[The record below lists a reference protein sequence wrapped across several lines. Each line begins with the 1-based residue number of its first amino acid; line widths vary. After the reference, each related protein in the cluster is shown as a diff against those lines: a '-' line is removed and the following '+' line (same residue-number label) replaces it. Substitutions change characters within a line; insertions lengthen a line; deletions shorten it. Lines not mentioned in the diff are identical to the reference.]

1 MTSVTVALVAYNRIN
16 SGEINMGNSADN
28 TDVVILAA
36 ARTPQGRIN
45 GQLASF
51 TAVDLGAHAIRAAL
65 NAGGVDAGQVEAVI
79 MGQVLQAGAGQNPA
93 RQSSIGAGIGWNV
106 PAVTVNKVCLSGL
119 TAVIDAARLIRSGE
133 ASVVV
138 AGGQESMTRAP
149 HLLPGSRQGWTYGSI
164 EALDAAAHDG
174 LTDAFDGHS
183 MGLSTET
190 RNRALGIDR
199 TSQDNVAAQSHQRA
213 ALAAKNGTFDDEI
226 VPISVKQRKGDPL
239 VVSTDE
245 GVRPNTSVESLA
257 GLRAAFVTDGTITA
271 GNSSPLSDGAAALV
285 LSSRAFAEEHGLE
298 YLAVVGKPGQV
309 AGPDNSLHSQP
320 SNAIR
325 DALGRAGWSTA
336 DLDFIEINEAFGSVA
351 VQSLKDLDYPLEQCN
366 IHGGAIALGHPIGAS
381 GARLAGHAAHELK
394 RRGSG
399 KAAVSL
405 CGGGGQGEALL
416 LYRD

>member
-1 MTSVTVALVAYNRIN
+1 MST
-16 SGEINMGNSADN
+16 SADN
-28 TDVVILAA
+28 NDVVILAA
-36 ARTPQGRIN
+36 SRTPLGRLN

-51 TAVDLGAHAIRAAL
+51 TAVELGAHAIRAAL
-65 NAGGVDAGQVEAVI
+65 AAGGVKVEQVDSVI

-93 RQSSIGAGIGWNV
+93 RQSAIGADIGWNV
-106 PAVTVNKVCLSGL
+106 PAVTINKVCLSGL
-119 TAVIDAARLIRSGE
+119 TAVIDAARMIRSGE
-133 ASVVV
+133 ATVVV
-138 AGGQESMTRAP
+138 AGGQESMSRAP
-149 HLLPGSRQGWTYGSI
+149 HLLPGSRQGWSYGTVQ
-164 EALDAAAHDG
+164 ALDAAAHDG
-174 LTDAFDGHS
+174 LTDAFDGQS
-183 MGLSTET
+183 MGLSTESK
-190 RNRALGIDR
+190 NLSLGIDR
-199 TSQDNVAAQSHQRA
+199 ISQDEVAAMSHQRA
-213 ALAAKNGTFDDEI
+213 ARAVKDGVFDGEI
-226 VPISVKQRKGDPL
+226 APISVKQRKGDPI
-239 VVSTDE
+239 VVGSDE
-245 GVRPNTSVESLA
+245 GIRPDTTTGSLA

-285 LSSRAFAEEHGLE
+285 LSSRGFAAENGLE

-325 DALGRAGWSTA
+325 SALGKAGWSAA

-351 VQSLKDLDYPLEQCN
+351 VQSLKDLEYPLEQCN

-381 GARLAGHAAHELK
+381 GARLALHAAHELK
-394 RRGSG
+394 RRGTG